1 MSNRKYISIIAVA
14 VLFSGQAFADEYKG
28 WVYNG
33 LTGVGSVSQDDLSD
47 NTLASN
53 SSIGYRWGKL
63 GIEVGHAY
71 FGKFEDS
78 TEVSGSSLDVDTSVA
93 GWNLGLTFN
102 HNLDKSSKW
111 SLQGRVGVFDWSADG
126 HVASGPTRIAF
137 DDSGNDWYA
146 GASIDYRW
154 RKRSSVGLGY
164 TWFKADQADLSVWGL
179 HTEFRF

>member
-1 MSNRKYISIIAVA
+1 MINRKCMGFIAA
-14 VLFSGQAFADEYKG
+14 AALFSGQALADEYKG

-33 LTGVGSVSQDDLSD
+33 LTGAGSVNQDDLSD
-47 NTLASN
+47 NALASN
-53 SSIGYRWGKL
+53 SSIGYRWGSL
-63 GIEVGHAY
+63 GIEVGHVY

-78 TEVSGSSLDVDTSVA
+78 TEVNGSRLNVDTSVE
-93 GWNLGLTFN
+93 GWNLGVTFN
-102 HNLDKSSKW
+102 RNLGKNNKW

-126 HVASGPTRIAF
+126 HAALGPTRIAF

-146 GASIDYRW
+146 GGSIDYRW

-164 TWFKADQADLSVWGL
+164 TWFKADQADISVWGL